1 MTSSSDT
8 FPFGIADVV
17 ELLGLTVRRR
27 LPSSLYLNCPFCG
40 DQRGR
45 LNVNTDK
52 NVWRCNRCGAAG
64 GMLALYAHYY
74 CTSNADA
81 YREICEALGRYTPR
95 PRVNDCIGIKP
106 EQNAR
111 ATPQEIHQTY
121 SLLLSML
128 PLTPTHKAHLLSPRR
143 GLTEYQI
150 ARFGLKSTP
159 PAFLCRGYAERLRRQ
174 GCTLQGVPG
183 FYQDDAGRWTI
194 NFGSRTAGIL
204 LPAVGLDG
212 LICGMQI
219 RLDTPLRRRDDPP
232 GKSGAKYIWLSSIG
246 KPHGVTSGSPLHFVG
261 EPFAKTVY
269 VTEGLLKADI
279 AHCLT
284 GRSFIAVAG
293 VNSLNGLE
301 SALRCMA
308 QNGTKLVVEAYDM
321 DKLENE
327 YVASAAEK
335 VQQIA
340 HAAGLQSTSLVWN
353 TAYKGIQNGSSF
365 SQTFVSGFLM
375 HCLMLAS
382 CYLQLLIRKHNQNQ
396 TTNYSWY
403 TVPTILSTVSV
414 LLIFFFG
421 TCFEKDWI
429 SILPLCVCASFITCM
444 QIAALLLVSWM
455 EQTAHFREEALSLQT
470 KSTAQRES
478 IEALSAAY
486 TQQRK
491 LTHDFRAHLD
501 TLSAMLAQQPFDIDA
516 IKSYVRSLQSAQTS
530 RILLVNTH
538 HSALDALLNQK
549 ALVARNRSIDVQ
561 FRVNDLSAVKI
572 DLVDLTVIISNTL
585 DNAIEACEKLP
596 VQDRQ
601 IYIQVVLDD
610 NELFYAVRNRSL
622 PVDVSSDRLPVTTK
636 ENPSFHGYGLQNV
649 QTTLAKYHSVY
660 AMDYADGWFEFATDL
675 PNTLIS

>member
-1 MTSSSDT
+1 MS
-8 FPFGIADVV
+8 
-17 ELLGLTVRRR
+17 EYLLT
-27 LPSSLYLNCPFCG
+27 YLWVGMECAAAVLLF
-40 DQRGR
+40 DAFSQRKKR
-45 LNVNTDK
+45 
-52 NVWRCNRCGAAG
+52 
-64 GMLALYAHYY
+64 
-74 CTSNADA
+74 
-81 YREICEALGRYTPR
+81 
-95 PRVNDCIGIKP
+95 
-106 EQNAR
+106 
-111 ATPQEIHQTY
+111 
-121 SLLLSML
+121 
-128 PLTPTHKAHLLSPRR
+128 
-143 GLTEYQI
+143 QI
-150 ARFGLKSTP
+150 AH
-159 PAFLCRGYAERLRRQ
+159 
-174 GCTLQGVPG
+174 
-183 FYQDDAGRWTI
+183 W
-194 NFGSRTAGIL
+194 
-204 LPAVGLDG
+204 
-212 LICGMQI
+212 
-219 RLDTPLRRRDDPP
+219 
-232 GKSGAKYIWLSSIG
+232 
-246 KPHGVTSGSPLHFVG
+246 
-261 EPFAKTVY
+261 
-269 VTEGLLKADI
+269 
-279 AHCLT
+279 
-284 GRSFIAVAG
+284 IAVAWF
-293 VNSLNGLE
+293 SFLDATFLNLM
-301 SALRCMA
+301 SP
-308 QNGTKLVVEAYDM
+308 
-321 DKLENE
+321 
-327 YVASAAEK
+327 SAASFWK
-335 VQQIA
+335 IV
-340 HAAGLQSTSLVWN
+340 TSLVVYYSFHRILYIGRRVFSLYIAVIFYATICCIDNIWF
-353 TAYKGIQNGSSF
+353 AFWALILGIQNGSSF

-382 CYLQLLIRKHNQNQ
+382 CYLQLFIRKHNQNQ

-421 TCFEKDWI
+421 SCFEKDWI

-501 TLSAMLAQQPFDIDA
+501 
-516 IKSYVRSLQSAQTS
+516 
-530 RILLVNTH
+530 TH